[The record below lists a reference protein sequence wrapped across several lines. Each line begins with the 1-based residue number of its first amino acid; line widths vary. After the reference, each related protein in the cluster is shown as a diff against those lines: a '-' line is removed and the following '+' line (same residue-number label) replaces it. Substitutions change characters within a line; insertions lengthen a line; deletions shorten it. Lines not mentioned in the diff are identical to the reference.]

1 MSWVIRGF
9 SGDQGSSGM
18 FELNQKWTVL
28 LEDLEYMTEH
38 LNMGINDLSKYI

>member
-1 MSWVIRGF
+1 MSWVIREV

-28 LEDLEYMTEH
+28 LEDLEDMTEH
-38 LNMGINDLSKYI
+38 LNMGLTDLSKYI